1 MLIKFYMN
9 ETNFSYSTKLENSQW
24 LILRDRYN
32 TFLKNKSSKNLENIL
47 NRKYNSNNYFRNI
60 MDNKQ

>member
-1 MLIKFYMN
+1 MN

-24 LILRDRYN
+24 LILRDSYN

-47 NRKYNSNNYFRNI
+47 NRKYDSNNYFRNI
-60 MDNKQ
+60 TDIYNIQAFL